1 MNFLGKVAISS
12 NIDDIQEIGNS
23 KKKFIRIIV
32 EFLDK
37 ISNFAKFRR
46 IQIDPVADFILSE
59 AASGP
64 I

>member
-37 ISNFAKFRR
+37 ISNFANFRR
-46 IQIDPVADFILSE
+46 TKIDPVADFILSE